1 LKTTKITNINRYKG
15 PPNIEAAG
23 EPATG
28 RSGGGLFSQEGYL
41 IGVCNCADA
50 ADDEGVYA
58 ALATIHWQLDHANL
72 AGLYKQTSRATAAE
86 TAPPEPVRLAES
98 ERGPSNVSPRTI
110 PLSSVGD
117 ARSAAPGT
125 MEVICIVRSKDSPS
139 AKGQVFVIE
148 RASPQLLQQLAADA
162 TDPTV
167 AADLALQAGRGNPA
181 ASAARGTGPVV
192 RGQSR
197 R

>member
-1 LKTTKITNINRYKG
+1 MTKITNINRYKG

-28 RSGGGLFSQEGYL
+28 RSGGGLFSQDGRL

-58 ALATIHWQLDHANL
+58 ALATIHWQLDNVNL
-72 AGLYKQTSRATAAE
+72 RKVYKQQPSVATEA
-86 TAPPEPVRLAES
+86 TPQEPVRLAES
-98 ERGPSNVSPRTI
+98 ERDNVSPSPRTI
-110 PLSSVGD
+110 PLSSTR
-117 ARSAAPGT
+117 AASAEASGA
-125 MEVICIVRSKDSPS
+125 MEVICIVRSKDHPS
-139 AKGQVFVIE
+139 AAGQVFVIE
-148 RASPQLLQQLAADA
+148 RASPQLLQQLATDA

-167 AADLALQAGRGNPA
+167 AADLALQAKKNVAPVSSAR
-181 ASAARGTGPVV
+181 ASGPIV

-197 R
+197 H